1 MHFSGF
7 SKYILKDAFFCIHPD
22 SQYCFTFFVFEW
34 SGSDTL
40 EATQYAWIVL
50 PQNFGESPHLFRNA
64 LSRETRDL
72 NLEKGTLLTVRL

>member
-7 SKYILKDAFFCIHPD
+7 IQTLIPFYLFA
-22 SQYCFTFFVFEW
+22 FEW

-50 PQNFGESPHLFRNA
+50 PQDFGESRRTFVGKALGLKHLKSAKLCNYSYIIHPRSLGISA
-64 LSRETRDL
+64 T
-72 NLEKGTLLTVRL
+72 

>member
-7 SKYILKDAFFCIHPD
+7 IQTLIPFYLFA
-22 SQYCFTFFVFEW
+22 FEW

-50 PQNFGESPHLFRNA
+50 PQDFGESPHLFSNA
-64 LSRETRDL
+64 LAREMRDL
-72 NLEKGTLLTVRL
+72 SLEKGALLTIF